1 MTVIVKPTV
10 TYVTEVNTTMNADS
24 RDRMVRATI
33 DLLSERGYAGTS
45 FGDVIERSGA
55 PRGSIYHH
63 FPGGKQQL
71 VTEAVRRYAEAILR
85 RLAAATETGSS
96 VDTVRVF
103 IDMVRSG
110 LRASD
115 FRLGCAIAG
124 VTLDAT
130 PADTA
135 LIGLTAEAFQGW
147 RSTLATTFRRDGATE
162 AQARRLA
169 TFVVA
174 SVEGALILAR
184 AEQDVAPI
192 TDVSHELEAHLRA
205 TLRLA

>member
-1 MTVIVKPTV
+1 MMTVIVKGSD
-10 TYVTEVNTTMNADS
+10 MSLDS
-24 RDRMVRATI
+24 RQKMILAAQ

-71 VTEAVRRYAEAILR
+71 VTEAVQRYAAGV
-85 RLAAATETGSS
+85 LAAIAKADEAGSS

-103 IDMVRSG
+103 VDLVRRG

-124 VTLDAT
+124 VVLDAT
-130 PADTA
+130 PSDVELLA
-135 LIGLTAEAFQGW
+135 LTSEAFRGW
-147 RSTLATTFRRDGATE
+147 RLRLAGAFRRDGATE

-174 SVEGALILAR
+174 SVEGAMMLAR
-184 AEQDVAPI
+184 AERDVTPVV
-192 TDVSHELEAHLRA
+192 DVGHELEAHVRA
-205 TLRLA
+205 ALG

>member
-1 MTVIVKPTV
+1 MGL
-10 TYVTEVNTTMNADS
+10 DS
-24 RDRMVRATI
+24 REKMIRAAQE
-33 DLLSERGYAGTS
+33 LLSERGYAGTS

-71 VTEAVRRYAEAILR
+71 VTEAVQRYAATV
-85 RLAAATETGSS
+85 LAAIAKADEAGSS

-103 IDMVRSG
+103 VDWVRRG

-124 VTLDAT
+124 VVLDAT
-130 PADTA
+130 PSDVE
-135 LIGLTAEAFQGW
+135 LLTLTSEAFRSW
-147 RSTLATTFRRDGATE
+147 RVKLASAFRRDGATD

-174 SVEGALILAR
+174 SVEGAMILAR
-184 AEQDVAPI
+184 AERDVTPVA
-192 TDVSHELEAHLRA
+192 DVGHELEAHVRA
-205 TLRLA
+205 ALG

>member
-1 MTVIVKPTV
+1 MMTVIVKGSD
-10 TYVTEVNTTMNADS
+10 MSLDS
-24 RDRMVRATI
+24 RQKMILAAQ

-71 VTEAVRRYAEAILR
+71 VTEAVQRYAAGV
-85 RLAAATETGSS
+85 LAAIAKADEAGSS

-103 IDMVRSG
+103 VDLVRRG

-124 VTLDAT
+124 VVLDAT
-130 PADTA
+130 PSDVELLA
-135 LIGLTAEAFQGW
+135 LTSEAFRGW
-147 RSTLATTFRRDGATE
+147 RLRLAGAFRRDGATE

-174 SVEGALILAR
+174 SVEGAMMLAR
-184 AEQDVAPI
+184 AERDVTPI
-192 TDVSHELEAHLRA
+192 VDVGHELEAHVRA
-205 TLRLA
+205 ALG